1 MTSARIL
8 ACAVLAAAVAVAV
21 TALITRDSRAEIT
34 GWRSELAGITIHK
47 HVPEPSDVRENM
59 HCPGACGD
67 EIHVFDERQ
76 RVKLSDGLVVDHQHT
91 AGACESNLHTN
102 PDENMNG
109 PLTIPANWQIS
120 SHYILVDRPGT
131 PTDHKPFAGT
141 ITLDQPIL
149 GVMATEARLDLSD
162 LRVGGT
168 NTSYPNSN
176 PWMGLENNSPDDE
189 DRFSAGCTG
198 VRNVTFTFYVREF
211 DQIRVITDEND
222 EPTANNDGYPP
233 IIEDSG
239 LGAGAPGV
247 LANDTDPDGDCP
259 DGCPPDQLIAV
270 LNSGPAHAASF
281 GFPGDGSFTYTPSAN
296 YCGPDSFTYRARDL
310 PLEKGTQSDVATVSI
325 TVNCVN
331 DAPVNA
337 VPGTQ
342 TTAEDT
348 PRVFSSGN
356 GNQISVSD
364 VDAGGSAV
372 RVTLTAAN
380 GTATLAGTGGLSFST
395 GDGTADATMTF
406 TGTMASINA
415 DMNGMSYTPD
425 LNYNT
430 PASATGPASLA
441 ITTNDLGNTGSGG
454 AKQDAD
460 TVAISVYP
468 LNDIPTLLGGVAG
481 TTIGVPVEIDMRTR
495 ATDIET
501 SVNDLTFTLAS
512 GPSHGSISQNG
523 PLWTYTPSP
532 PTFEGQDS
540 FTYSVTDRGDPD
552 NCSPPSASCDQNQTV
567 VTTFTTTSPDTAGDV
582 GDHPSAAVDAAGN
595 PVVSYFSATGANLK
609 LMHCNDPNCAGGDES
624 ITSPDTVG
632 QVGSHTSLALDSA
645 GNPVI
650 AYQDAGNLDLRV
662 MHCNDPE
669 CAGGD
674 ESVVSLDVLTPSGFD
689 NSLELDAAG
698 RPVVSYM
705 QDGEGFLRLLH
716 CGNPACTSGNSIL
729 EVDQSGRGGFTSL
742 ELDADGNP
750 VISYSETSNS
760 PNQLRLLHCTNP
772 NCAGDEGE
780 EQVVD
785 SGPSIDFTSLE
796 LRASGNPVISYRS
809 NDGVND
815 GLKLASCGN
824 PNCSSGNSIRFLDVG
839 CKPEFAPCGSRGLYT
854 SMGLSPAGNPLV
866 SYYDSW
872 LNRLKLLECFD
883 ASCDT
888 GNVIRTFDQG
898 SGPYRPS
905 LTLDAGGNLLIAYYE
920 TLNGNLKIRR
930 GMNFSPTAAINI
942 TVSGNPPPTAA
953 NGAFNTTEDPPTPLA
968 IDLGPLVSDSD
979 TADANLAYL
988 IDQQPA
994 HGTLSGTGQN
1004 RTYTPAANFNGTDS
1018 FKYHVTDRG
1027 KPDNCGVPTPT
1038 CARAQ
1043 SSTVATVTITV
1054 APVND
1059 PPTASNS
1066 AVITV
1071 EDSPSGVSVDL
1082 GGLVSDLETGDANLS
1097 YVVDTPPA
1105 NGTLSGGGELPTYT
1119 PNPDF
1124 NGADSFEY
1132 HVVDR
1137 GDPDN
1142 CGPPSAS
1149 CAAALSSA
1157 VRTVT
1162 ITVTPV
1168 NDAPSFTKG
1177 ADQTALE
1184 DSGVQTV
1191 AAWATALSAGPSDES
1206 GQALDFIVSNDNNAL
1221 FSAQPVV
1228 AANGTLTYTP
1238 AANANGSATA
1248 TVQIHDNGGTAN
1260 GGVDTSLAQTFD
1272 MTVCADEDAD
1282 GLAQAGG
1289 PAACDIFQPFD
1300 NCPDTANPG
1309 QQNNVH
1315 PGTTIGDHC
1324 EDPEPD
1330 GVFDISD
1337 NCPDAAN
1344 AGQQNMVHPGTPAGD
1359 HCEDPE
1365 PDTVMDFFDNC
1376 PDTANAGQENADG
1389 DVWGDACET
1398 ADCIAVPTAWLTP
1411 AGDGDCDGFPS
1422 TVAAGG
1428 RGPEADIGTDPAD
1441 PCPDD
1446 ATDDAWPMD
1455 FDMNTKVNIIDV
1467 LFFGPV
1473 LSAEYDSRFDL
1484 NANGVVNI
1492 IDVLMFG
1499 PFIGQSCTN
1508 P

>member
-1 MTSARIL
+1 
-8 ACAVLAAAVAVAV
+8 
-21 TALITRDSRAEIT
+21 
-34 GWRSELAGITIHK
+34 
-47 HVPEPSDVRENM
+47 
-59 HCPGACGD
+59 
-67 EIHVFDERQ
+67 
-76 RVKLSDGLVVDHQHT
+76 
-91 AGACESNLHTN
+91 
-102 PDENMNG
+102 
-109 PLTIPANWQIS
+109 
-120 SHYILVDRPGT
+120 
-131 PTDHKPFAGT
+131 
-141 ITLDQPIL
+141 
-149 GVMATEARLDLSD
+149 
-162 LRVGGT
+162 
-168 NTSYPNSN
+168 
-176 PWMGLENNSPDDE
+176 
-189 DRFSAGCTG
+189 
-198 VRNVTFTFYVREF
+198 
-211 DQIRVITDEND
+211 
-222 EPTANNDGYPP
+222 
-233 IIEDSG
+233 
-239 LGAGAPGV
+239 
-247 LANDTDPDGDCP
+247 
-259 DGCPPDQLIAV
+259 
-270 LNSGPAHAASF
+270 
-281 GFPGDGSFTYTPSAN
+281 
-296 YCGPDSFTYRARDL
+296 
-310 PLEKGTQSDVATVSI
+310 
-325 TVNCVN
+325 
-331 DAPVNA
+331 
-337 VPGTQ
+337 
-342 TTAEDT
+342 
-348 PRVFSSGN
+348 
-356 GNQISVSD
+356 
-364 VDAGGSAV
+364 
-372 RVTLTAAN
+372 
-380 GTATLAGTGGLSFST
+380 
-395 GDGTADATMTF
+395 
-406 TGTMASINA
+406 
-415 DMNGMSYTPD
+415 
-425 LNYNT
+425 
-430 PASATGPASLA
+430 
-441 ITTNDLGNTGSGG
+441 
-454 AKQDAD
+454 
-460 TVAISVYP
+460 
-468 LNDIPTLLGGVAG
+468 
-481 TTIGVPVEIDMRTR
+481 
-495 ATDIET
+495 
-501 SVNDLTFTLAS
+501 
-512 GPSHGSISQNG
+512 
-523 PLWTYTPSP
+523 
-532 PTFEGQDS
+532 
-540 FTYSVTDRGDPD
+540 
-552 NCSPPSASCDQNQTV
+552 
-567 VTTFTTTSPDTAGDV
+567 
-582 GDHPSAAVDAAGN
+582 
-595 PVVSYFSATGANLK
+595 
-609 LMHCNDPNCAGGDES
+609 
-624 ITSPDTVG
+624 
-632 QVGSHTSLALDSA
+632 
-645 GNPVI
+645 
-650 AYQDAGNLDLRV
+650 
-662 MHCNDPE
+662 
-669 CAGGD
+669 
-674 ESVVSLDVLTPSGFD
+674 
-689 NSLELDAAG
+689 
-698 RPVVSYM
+698 M

-1018 FKYHVTDRG
+1018 FEYHVIDRG
-1027 KPDNCGVPTPT
+1027 KPDNCG
-1038 CARAQ
+1038 A
-1043 SSTVATVTITV
+1043 
-1054 APVND
+1054 
-1059 PPTASNS
+1059 
-1066 AVITV
+1066 
-1071 EDSPSGVSVDL
+1071 
-1082 GGLVSDLETGDANLS
+1082 
-1097 YVVDTPPA
+1097 
-1105 NGTLSGGGELPTYT
+1105 
-1119 PNPDF
+1119 
-1124 NGADSFEY
+1124 
-1132 HVVDR
+1132 
-1137 GDPDN
+1137 
-1142 CGPPSAS
+1142 PSAS

-1344 AGQQNMVHPGTPAGD
+1344 AGQQNMVHPGTLAGD

-1365 PDTVMDFFDNC
+1365 PD
-1376 PDTANAGQENADG
+1376 
-1389 DVWGDACET
+1389 
-1398 ADCIAVPTAWLTP
+1398 
-1411 AGDGDCDGFPS
+1411 
-1422 TVAAGG
+1422 
-1428 RGPEADIGTDPAD
+1428 
-1441 PCPDD
+1441 
-1446 ATDDAWPMD
+1446 
-1455 FDMNTKVNIIDV
+1455 
-1467 LFFGPV
+1467 
-1473 LSAEYDSRFDL
+1473 
-1484 NANGVVNI
+1484 GVY
-1492 IDVLMFG
+1492 
-1499 PFIGQSCTN
+1499 
-1508 P
+1508 